1 MDNNIFLLPTAKT
14 EILNGFDDLKAYTK
28 ERLIDLIFEKVDKT
42 DTRDK
47 RKHKIFRV
55 LEEEIPEIPEIPPE
69 IPEEIPEEPPEEPE
83 EHKHLLA
90 ELEELYI
97 LDILPICDNKL
108 YDK

>member
-14 EILNGFDDLKAYTK
+14 EIFNGFDDLKEYMK
-28 ERLIDLIFEKVDKT
+28 ERLMDLISEKVDKP

-47 RKHKIFRV
+47 RKHEIFRV
-55 LEEEIPEIPEIPPE
+55 LEEVIPEIPEI
-69 IPEEIPEEPPEEPE
+69 PE

-97 LDILPICDNKL
+97 LGILPICDNS
-108 YDK
+108 YIINNINIIINN

>member
-14 EILNGFDDLKAYTK
+14 EIFNGFDDLKAYMK
-28 ERLIDLIFEKVDKT
+28 ERLMVPIFEKVDKA

-47 RKHKIFRV
+47 RKHGIFRV
-55 LEEEIPEIPEIPPE
+55 LEEVIPEIPPE
-69 IPEEIPEEPPEEPE
+69 IPPEEPA

-97 LDILPICDNKL
+97 LVILPICDNS
-108 YDK
+108 YIINNINTIINN

>member
-14 EILNGFDDLKAYTK
+14 EILNGFDDLKAYMK
-28 ERLIDLIFEKVDKT
+28 ERLMDLIFEKVDKT

-55 LEEEIPEIPEIPPE
+55 LEEVIPEIPPE
-69 IPEEIPEEPPEEPE
+69 IPEEIPPEIPEEPE

-97 LDILPICDNKL
+97 LDIGVNP
-108 YDK
+108 YS